1 MSERVNAALRRDVA
15 QRARY
20 RCEYCGMPDAEAIA
34 PHEPDHIIA
43 VQHGGKT
50 NLDNLAYACFDCNHI
65 KGSYI
70 ASRDPATGELTPL
83 FNPRTDLWTE
93 HFQWHGAVAE
103 PLTPIGRATAFLL
116 RFNDSIRVEIRENLL
131 RQGRY

>member
-1 MSERVNAALRRDVA
+1 MSERVSAALRRDVA

-20 RCEYCGMPDAEAIA
+20 RCKYCGMPDAEAIA

-50 NLDNLAYACFDCNHI
+50 TLENLAYACFDCNHI
-65 KGSYI
+65 KGSNI
-70 ASRDPATGELTPL
+70 ASRDPITGELTPL
-83 FNPRTDLWTE
+83 FNPRTDQWLE
-93 HFQWHGAVAE
+93 HFQWHGAVIE
-103 PLTPIGRATAFLL
+103 PLTPIGRAAVYFL
-116 RFNDSIRVEIRENLL
+116 RFNDPIRVEIRTNLQ